1 MGVFFSHLDYC
12 LLGALALVMLYQC
25 YFYLR
30 YMTGVARWQRKH
42 SAQPPVADV
51 DLPKVSVIVCAR
63 NEQTNLSD
71 YLHTLLAQD
80 YPCYE
85 VIVVNDGS
93 EDNTQQVLE
102 QYAQQYN
109 NLYVTFVPRE
119 ARVPS
124 SKKLALT
131 IGIKAAHYDYLL
143 LTDADCRPE
152 SRQWIREMMSAFVRG
167 GEQTEVV
174 LGYGAYFEKNTWLS
188 SIINYDTLFIAL
200 QYMGMAAA
208 RHPYMGV
215 GRNLAYKKDTFFQH
229 DGFRGMLNERS
240 GDDDLFVNKV
250 TNRGNTAIVGS
261 RESITWSSP
270 KMTWQE
276 WIHQKRRHLSV
287 SHHYKTSSKLRLGL
301 EPMTRGLLYALLIAV
316 SIWGSGMAIGIAYGL
331 WWLRLIMQ
339 MSVINTTAYRL
350 GGRLFGIEIVAYDIV
365 LPLISL
371 WILATQRLHK
381 RPIYW

>member
-119 ARVPS
+119 ARVLS

-131 IGIKAAHYDYLL
+131 IGIKAAYYDYLL

-250 TNRGNTAIVGS
+250 TNRGNTVIVGS
-261 RESITWSSP
+261 RESITWSPP

-316 SIWGSGMAIGIAYGL
+316 SIWGNGMAIGIAYGL

>member
-71 YLHTLLAQD
+71 YLHTLLAQN

-119 ARVPS
+119 ARVLS

-250 TNRGNTAIVGS
+250 TNRGNTVIVGS
-261 RESITWSSP
+261 RESITWSPP

-287 SHHYKTSSKLRLGL
+287 SHHYKISSKLQLGM

-339 MSVINTTAYRL
+339 MSVINTTGYRL

-371 WILATQRLHK
+371 WILVTQRLHK

>member
-42 SAQPPVADV
+42 NAQPPVADA

-102 QYAQQYN
+102 QYAQQYH

-119 ARVPS
+119 ARVLS

-250 TNRGNTAIVGS
+250 TNRGNTVIVGS
-261 RESITWSSP
+261 RESITWSPP

-287 SHHYKTSSKLRLGL
+287 SHHYKTSSKLRLGM

>member
-30 YMTGVARWQRKH
+30 YMTGVARWQRKR

-119 ARVPS
+119 ARVLS

-371 WILATQRLHK
+371 WILLTQRFRKKH
-381 RPIYW
+381 IYW

>member
-1 MGVFFSHLDYC
+1 MGAFFSHLDYC

-102 QYAQQYN
+102 QYAQQYH

-119 ARVPS
+119 ARVLS

-261 RESITWSSP
+261 RESITWSPP